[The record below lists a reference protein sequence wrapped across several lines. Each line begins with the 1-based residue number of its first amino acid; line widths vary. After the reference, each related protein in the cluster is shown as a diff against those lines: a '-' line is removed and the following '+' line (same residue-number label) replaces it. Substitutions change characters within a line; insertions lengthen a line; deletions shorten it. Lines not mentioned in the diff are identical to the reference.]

1 MDLFSF
7 PIDQLTA
14 AAAQVMELSH
24 WAATIA
30 DGVRAKAPV
39 IAGAFDH
46 AVWRG
51 PAAEAAMARAGDQ
64 AASVS
69 RAAAQLDQFAADLA
83 RHGRAAADRA
93 EALRM
98 AMVAVNNGLIEAGSD
113 TLRAGYEF
121 DAGQAE
127 LLYGDP
133 GGQRESVQEVVR
145 SGYQFDAGQAELLYG
160 HPASEPDLMPESA
173 VMPGADRPEGLYPD
187 PQARAEMLDRLR
199 SSPELT
205 GPQGGPLRGASGS

>member
-14 AAAQVMELSH
+14 AAAQVIELSQ
-24 WAATIA
+24 WVAGAA
-30 DGVRAKAPV
+30 DSVRAKAPV
-39 IAGAFDH
+39 VAGAFDH

-51 PAAEAAMARAGDQ
+51 PAADAAMARAGDH

-98 AMVAVNNGLIEAGSD
+98 AMVAANNGLLESGAD
-113 TLRAGYEF
+113 AVRAGHEF
-121 DAGQAE
+121 DANQSE
-127 LLYGDP
+127 MLYGDLDSS
-133 GGQRESVQEVVR
+133 REAVQDAVR
-145 SGYQFDAGQAELLYG
+145 AGHEFDAEQAERLYG
-160 HPASEPDLMPESA
+160 PP
-173 VMPGADRPEGLYPD
+173 
-187 PQARAEMLDRLR
+187 
-199 SSPELT
+199 T
-205 GPQGGPLRGASGS
+205 GPATQLSGAHGS